1 MKEASQGER
10 TRELEEVGGRR
21 EAGTSRREEGRGRR
35 QEGGGRRQEGGDAS
49 RTRYKK
55 GQDAK
60 RRHADKRN
68 TLATQPINVQYH
80 ENDTAIVCYNDM
92 FR

>member
-1 MKEASQGER
+1 MVGGRQEQRGVRTGEGR
-10 TRELEEVGGRR
+10 REEVGGRR
-21 EAGTSRREEGRGRR
+21 TSTRHKAKSQRK
-35 QEGGGRRQEGGDAS
+35 DAS

-60 RRHADKRN
+60 KRHADKRN

-92 FR
+92 LR